1 MDSHCLKETYTTHC
15 LHIPDCPQA
24 RQFAQTL
31 FFKFSLRFPICTLNL
46 HSRST
51 VHDGFELSTSQASF
65 IRAMLS
71 LLSRQLFPSFQSDSL
86 LYVPPERAL
95 QRVSRSSLPPDICVR
110 SAITVGTAFQNT
122 LGTPWEGAPTSID
135 HTTDLAPAHV
145 IAGI

>member
-1 MDSHCLKETYTTHC
+1 MLYTTHC
-15 LHIPDCPQA
+15 LQIPDCPQT

-31 FFKFSLRFPICTLNL
+31 SFKFSLRFHIGTLNL

-65 IRAMLS
+65 VRAMLS
-71 LLSRQLFPSFQSDSL
+71 LLPRQRFPSFQSESL
-86 LYVPPERAL
+86 LYVPPGRAL
-95 QRVSRSSLPPDICVR
+95 QRVSRSFPPPDVCLR

-122 LGTPWEGAPTSID
+122 LGTPSEGGPTSID
-135 HTTDLAPAHV
+135 HTTDLAPVHV